1 MRAARVPP
9 QRFGWTSK
17 ANLRSVCA
25 ALDAVAPMP
34 KRAGDETGEWRPVEV
49 KQVLCLTGGLSDTPI
64 PLLETREVPTNNG
77 PKLFVHFALYLPWVF
92 QAVLGVQCRAHLTGR
107 AATRTGLGGKVWKQL
122 VDDFRVAARKQT
134 GEASRGGAAVAA
146 LDDEDGDDDDE
157 DPMDGLLA
165 PAQPDEPKAPKPRS
179 NKKVKV
185 MGRLVRVPAK
195 EKCPLAYPQDA
206 TERQV
211 KMISLRKNEY
221 WVAASDLGW
230 LFERLR
236 SENEL
241 AGVPL
246 VEGGDA
252 DRAAVAAPVH
262 QEDSQESV
270 PSTGSV
276 DSPEA
281 RSAQDA
287 PQARSA
293 QGTVDLGYKC
303 KWNFPSKETPGRWD
317 ATVTRE
323 GELCGNVVT
332 CSLADF
338 TKQKWNAVYSDN
350 KKEPRKWARANFA
363 QKKEACKLFL
373 EQHMASILST

>member
-25 ALDAVAPMP
+25 ALDAVASMP
-34 KRAGDETGEWRPVEV
+34 KRAGNETGEWRPVEV

-146 LDDEDGDDDDE
+146 LDDEEDDNEDE
-157 DPMDGLLA
+157 DPMEGLLA

-246 VEGGDA
+246 VEDGDA

-262 QEDSQESV
+262 GEDSQESALDKQRGQSRGTQC
-270 PSTGSV
+270 PRRPTGTQCPGHRGLRLRV
-276 DSPEA
+276 QVALPLQRGGGLLGGNGHA
-281 RSAQDA
+281 RG
-287 PQARSA
+287 RV
-293 QGTVDLGYKC
+293 QGEGSDVLAEGLH
-303 KWNFPSKETPGRWD
+303 EEEVEPGLRRRH
-317 ATVTRE
+317 A
-323 GELCGNVVT
+323 
-332 CSLADF
+332 A
-338 TKQKWNAVYSDN
+338 AV
-350 KKEPRKWARANFA
+350 
-363 QKKEACKLFL
+363 
-373 EQHMASILST
+373 

>member
-25 ALDAVAPMP
+25 ALDAVASMP
-34 KRAGDETGEWRPVEV
+34 KRAGNETGEWRPVEV

-146 LDDEDGDDDDE
+146 LDDEDGDDDDD

-195 EKCPLAYPQDA
+195 EKCPLAYPRDA

-211 KMISLRKNEY
+211 
-221 WVAASDLGW
+221 
-230 LFERLR
+230 
-236 SENEL
+236 
-241 AGVPL
+241 
-246 VEGGDA
+246 
-252 DRAAVAAPVH
+252 
-262 QEDSQESV
+262 
-270 PSTGSV
+270 
-276 DSPEA
+276 
-281 RSAQDA
+281 
-287 PQARSA
+287 
-293 QGTVDLGYKC
+293 
-303 KWNFPSKETPGRWD
+303 
-317 ATVTRE
+317 
-323 GELCGNVVT
+323 
-332 CSLADF
+332 
-338 TKQKWNAVYSDN
+338 
-350 KKEPRKWARANFA
+350 
-363 QKKEACKLFL
+363 
-373 EQHMASILST
+373 

>member
-1 MRAARVPP
+1 M
-9 QRFGWTSK
+9 
-17 ANLRSVCA
+17 
-25 ALDAVAPMP
+25 
-34 KRAGDETGEWRPVEV
+34 EV

-146 LDDEDGDDDDE
+146 LDDEEDDNEDE
-157 DPMDGLLA
+157 DPMEGLLA

-246 VEGGDA
+246 VEDGDA

-293 QGTVDLGYKC
+293 QGTVDCGYAC
-303 KWNFPSKETPGRWD
+303 KWHFPSKGVAGYWE
-317 ATVTRE
+317 ATVTQE
-323 GELCGNVVT
+323 GEYKGKEVT
-332 CSLADF
+332 CSLKDF
-338 TKQKWNAVYSDN
+338 TKKKWNQVYGDVMRQ
-350 KKEPRKWARANFA
+350 PCKWCDATPA
-363 QKKEACKLFL
+363 QKKAACRSFL
-373 EQHMASILST
+373 EQHMASILSS